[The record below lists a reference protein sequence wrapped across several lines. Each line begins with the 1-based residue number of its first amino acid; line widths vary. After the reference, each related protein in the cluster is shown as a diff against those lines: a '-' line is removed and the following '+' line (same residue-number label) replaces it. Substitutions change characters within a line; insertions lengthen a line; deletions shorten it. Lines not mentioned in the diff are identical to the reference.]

1 MQLSSVILVGPLRD
15 HYWAIQTYV
24 YHCSPT
30 CRSQRGDWDCHI
42 HRNDLAPPSHKHIT
56 AWTTDSWPVSLNTS
70 NTCTHA
76 AINQCC
82 TGIQKSVF
90 SVKSLMFRKF
100 WCETKKGKWKNRLI
114 VLTDKEKKIENRA
127 KPEETRRN
135 TSKDGRSLSTL
146 SNDCASHSETKNIYL
161 NHHEME
167 KICIINVCMYKR
179 WKVTGELHLANV
191 CRVFIVVQAVLSSC
205 QHFALPKALGLHRSW
220 WLSVRKRGN
229 LNTQTGNWG
238 IIKCILDVNLS
249 PQSSR

>member
-114 VLTDKEKKIENRA
+114 ALTDKEKKIEN
-127 KPEETRRN
+127 PTEIGRN
-135 TSKDGRSLSTL
+135 QKK
-146 SNDCASHSETKNIYL
+146 HI
-161 NHHEME
+161 
-167 KICIINVCMYKR
+167 KR
-179 WKVTGELHLANV
+179 WQKFVHLKQWLCFSLRN
-191 CRVFIVVQAVLSSC
+191 QKY
-205 QHFALPKALGLHRSW
+205 LPKPPWNGEDLHY
-220 WLSVRKRGN
+220 
-229 LNTQTGNWG
+229 
-238 IIKCILDVNLS
+238 KCLYV
-249 PQSSR
+249 